1 MTARLR
7 RAAPSAALVL
17 ALALAAAALAAPP
30 AAPAGAQEG
39 AISAGALRVRSDDP
53 TAITFSARVSA
64 PAGLAAATLIYEVLN
79 PKAGAVGGR
88 GDAGAAPGP
97 EADVSFTLE
106 TRSAQRYIPVGSRFR
121 YRWEFTGAD
130 GATHVTEEQ
139 EHLFLDGRYP
149 WVSKR
154 DGEVS
159 VYYYGGGEGRAD
171 RVLAA
176 ARSSLADT
184 ERLLQTETPYPVRV
198 VVWAS
203 EDDGELAMRPRSAAF
218 DALVTTGGQRVAPD
232 LLFVFAATDDIVRHE
247 AAHIVT
253 AIAGDGPFT
262 RIPSWL
268 DEGTAVHMQRSQRPY
283 DDAIAFAIAA
293 DRTRRLRH
301 MESPPGTPGEV
312 DVFYGQSWSTVAY
325 LIGEYGEQR
334 LADLY
339 RAVREGANID
349 GALEQVYGFDQD
361 GLYNRWRESEGLDP
375 IAYAPRA
382 ESTAAPQAEATRA
395 PLALP
400 TTVAARGGGD
410 DAGGGAV
417 DSAATPAPA
426 ATAGA
431 EAPAAGGGANA
442 AAGIAV
448 GASAL
453 AIAAA
458 IGFVAFRVARRP
470 G

>member
-7 RAAPSAALVL
+7 RAAPAAALVL
-17 ALALAAAALAAPP
+17 ALALAAALAAP
-30 AAPAGAQEG
+30 AAPVGAQAGAIG
-39 AISAGALRVRSDDP
+39 VGALDVRSDDP

-64 PAGLAAATLIYEVLN
+64 PAGLAGATLIYEVLN

-88 GDAGAAPGP
+88 GDAGGAPGP
-97 EADVSFTLE
+97 EADVSYTLE

-130 GATHVTEEQ
+130 GATHVTAEQ
-139 EHLFLDGRYP
+139 EHLFLDGRYA
-149 WVSKR
+149 WASKR

-159 VYYYGGGEGRAD
+159 VYYYGGAEVRAE

-176 ARSSLADT
+176 AHAALADT

-218 DALVTTGGQRVAPD
+218 DALVSTGGQRVAPD

-268 DEGTAVHMQRSQRPY
+268 DEGTAVHMQRSRRPY

-334 LADLY
+334 FADLY
-339 RAVREGANID
+339 RAVRQGANID

-382 ESTAAPQAEATRA
+382 EPTAAPQAEATRA

-410 DAGGGAV
+410 DAGGGTA
-417 DSAATPAPA
+417 SPAAAGTGDAAAAPA
-426 ATAGA
+426 AA
-431 EAPAAGGGANA
+431 GGANA
-442 AAGIAV
+442 AAGAAV
-448 GASAL
+448 GAAAL

-458 IGFVAFRVARRP
+458 LGFVAFRVARRP